1 MKESN
6 QPDPAKLTIAER
18 IEIDRQCM
26 DFDQAWQASSD
37 QPPSLIAWLDRVPQR
52 LRTELFRELLKVE
65 IEYRASRGLD
75 CDEQSIIVRFPEF
88 AESVRQVLRMT
99 MDTTIE
105 TEWNDVSIKIAT
117 QQAAQLFELAKQ
129 FEADSLG
136 GRVPDL
142 AEWVA
147 RQAQIAKSLGQ
158 TLKGAERQIHP
169 AGSTELQRL
178 GDFQIIRQIGRGG
191 MGAVF
196 EAEQLSLHRRVALK
210 VLWFAAS
217 SDQEAINRFAREAT
231 TIANLHHT
239 NIVPIFAVGNQDG
252 VNYYAM
258 QLIDGNSLDKLSS
271 LAPFVV
277 DADRVVDWG
286 LQAAEALTHA
296 HERGIVHRDIKPSNL
311 MLDQSGRLWLTD
323 FGLAKSST
331 DQTLSLAGAM
341 LGTPRYMSP
350 EQASTATHNIDHRS
364 DIYSLGATLYEL
376 LAGRPVFDGDSPVT
390 VIQQILSQEPTALDK
405 VQPNVPRDLST
416 IVMKCLNKDRIDRY
430 SSARDLAQ
438 DLRSVSEGRPIRA
451 RRTSKLEI
459 AGKWLKRHQTSVRY
473 SAAVVAAITFVLIGL
488 AAAWSGYRQY
498 HTARVEIKSIGA
510 PVVTAF
516 LDSQGE
522 RVGLPITLPTQ
533 ASIELPSKEYILRA
547 STAGLPS
554 LDYSLALQ
562 PRDYRWIELDLGG
575 QRLNFPMPPKRG
587 YRVLAAEDR
596 ALIVSWSETELNIER
611 FRNSSDLPSTTD
623 NTAAI
628 SLAPLGSNPAIKF
641 VTSLGCDLDGDGYDE
656 VLICLSQQS
665 ALRNVSRSRG
675 FVWHQ
680 VFGESPTQV
689 PDAPDDNLF
698 PWIRGE
704 ILQPPMLVPDQ
715 DGDGKQDLLVS
726 VGQNPREPRSDA
738 SLVQRFISLVS
749 AVDGHEIWRH
759 NLANADFELPDG
771 SEIHGP
777 LQWHLADPW
786 SSGSNSISSHLIRN
800 GRNLRH
806 LDRKIGITAPHVE
819 AQQVELINV
828 QQQRGIVVRTGTR
841 IRMLDVATGVSDH
854 GTVDTGVVSAVP
866 FAAIDLDA
874 DGTDELLMIESLAE
888 IPNPNA
894 SAFVTSLPQSR
905 LVAWSLGLDKP
916 VWSRTLEARVPIFNA
931 DQRRL
936 SWPIISKSPA
946 KSLLIPNGVSHAVGY
961 QGESLPW
968 SSVECLRPDRGEA
981 MWSQRIANCD
991 SWTDQFTFGA
1001 DLNGDWVEDVLIAS
1015 MWGSPLQLVTECRC
1029 GASGDLL
1036 WLSEETLAPNTV
1048 DSIES
1053 VDFLA
1058 DAQRF
1063 QVVLSAPNKPKLALQ
1078 FDVRSGQLKQSVDE
1092 FERLVFADVDGDRT
1106 LDWCLFRQA
1115 MQDAETMETLT
1126 IARGNS
1132 TEQWRILG
1140 EPVYAASDFDGDSVT
1155 DLLVGSELYIR
1166 AISGKSG
1173 TLIWQYATEQRLSDW
1188 RFYTWD
1194 SDRLNSPPQ
1203 QLVEQT
1209 GIDDRQLNMEITGS
1223 SEASSGNIGNS
1234 VEKGRASF
1242 EAWDV
1247 DQDGVSD
1254 VVVQMGCNGRSRHVP
1269 FLVLSGKSG
1278 KRLWQCGTPTN
1289 PRAYR
1294 PPLQCLD
1301 LDGDGRLEILSIDQ
1315 FTPTNQSQ
1323 SLGQQPA
1330 SSSLQSVLGASL
1342 WEVGGTNPEWT
1353 TPISFAAGSN
1363 NLLSL
1368 DRIQGFEKF
1377 PQARLIKSDDDEIA
1391 DLILL
1396 VEKTSTGPRGSEL
1409 FLTAVSGADGNEK
1422 WSNPLNI
1429 KSFDQ
1434 RTLPSCDRVATCD
1447 LDQDGRDEIL
1457 YLSFENRMEGVNSSR
1472 RAVLQAMDVRN
1483 GSEIWK
1489 YERVVPQ
1496 GFLSSSASGLVAPIV
1511 LRSTT
1516 LPPLVALNLRDSDNI
1531 DVVTIVTG
1539 NGELQGEYPME
1550 IRKSYHQ
1557 DGFPCWV
1564 GDCNGD
1570 GNEELLFD
1578 DGELKA
1584 LQVFGERKCL
1594 AGFGVRAAEPDVSVR
1609 VVHAE
1614 DGEAQVWASNAGQYW
1629 VAAFKASSGK
1639 LLWKCQG
1646 DESGGKYHADLQ
1658 VVQILSNGWSPH
1670 PNIIAKNPV
1679 VVFNGYYGVAI
1690 AHRIADPDGIVEE
1703 MRPNPSAI
1711 DLRFK
1716 SSVSDWRL
1724 LRPLPWA
1731 SSNNDLE
1738 SYAGP
1743 SNLAMF
1749 IGFVLL
1755 CSFLLV
1761 VLPILIVQAAWRR
1774 WISHLA
1780 ALLCLSTAVPIGWL
1794 FFSNP
1799 FQIPFMEETPSLIEK
1814 ITLGFQYAPLWLVIA
1829 WVPNWLFNGRWILLV
1844 VWTVVVIGAS
1854 SAVAAIAITESV
1866 ANAPL
1871 SEGERFDLMFS
1882 PMILLYG
1889 VFIASWLGLGLAI
1902 GRANLKRVARWTG
1915 QLRNSGPT
1923 GEANEVNRATLSPNA
1938 KTGKPPIV
1946 PRYIRTLYLAGLT
1959 IWIGYVSLFP
1969 NWQGSLYL
1977 PELAGEKSTVSQ
1989 RGSFGLQESNWQWP
2003 VWDPPRP
2010 GGLMSAKVRWPWQ
2023 AITADA
2029 HIEVDFR
2036 RTLGR
2041 LLNGFVVIG
2050 LVLGIAGLV
2059 VRREQRDPALIYV
2072 WSISLSLVVVW
2083 MVALFLEMITWGAL
2097 PNSTLLFVLTG
2108 SGFAAGIA
2116 FGRFVVTRPPRVAN
2130 QNKLANQ
2137 LKSDEAG
2144 QHSSEKQAA
2153 IKETSLPRAD
2163 VYPFPRYRWLVESA
2177 LLLIGI
2183 IVGSGLG
2190 FLAITTLPAA
2200 LDPEWVPS
2208 FGPGFGGP
2216 RPATMRM
2223 IGLLLVGIGLVTCLP
2238 MFFWRRLR
2246 SLAIGF
2252 FVAALCWG
2260 VFCLLYS

>member
-52 LRTELFRELLKVE
+52 LRSELFRDLLRVE

-99 MDTTIE
+99 VDTTIE
-105 TEWNDVSIKIAT
+105 TEWNDVSIEIAA

-129 FEADSLG
+129 FETDSLG

-142 AEWVA
+142 AEWAA

-158 TLKGAERQIHP
+158 TLKGAARQIHP
-169 AGSTELQRL
+169 AGSAELQRL

-271 LAPFVV
+271 LAPYVV

-311 MLDQSGRLWLTD
+311 MLDRSGRLWLTD

-376 LAGRPVFDGDSPVT
+376 LAGRPVFDGDSPLT
-390 VIQQILSQEPTALDK
+390 VIQQILSQEPPPLDK

-416 IVMKCLNKDRIDRY
+416 IVMKCLNKDRTDRY

-533 ASIELPSKEYILRA
+533 SPLELTSGKYTLRA
-547 STAGLPS
+547 STSGLPS
-554 LDYSLALQ
+554 MDYTLALQ
-562 PRDYRWIELDLGG
+562 PQDHRSIELDLNE
-575 QRLNFPMPPKRG
+575 QRLNFPLSPKRG
-587 YRVLAAEDR
+587 YRVLPVPDG
-596 ALIVSWSETELNIER
+596 ALIVSWSETELNIDR
-611 FRNSSDLPSTTD
+611 VKDSSDSAPT
-623 NTAAI
+623 NAEPPVI
-628 SLAPLGSNPAIKF
+628 SLAPLGFNPPIKF
-641 VTSLGCDLDGDGYDE
+641 VVPLGCDLDGDGYE
-656 VLICLSQQS
+656 EILLCLSQQS
-665 ALRNVSRSRG
+665 ALRAVSRSKG

-680 VFGESPTQV
+680 LFTESPTEV
-689 PDAPDDNLF
+689 PGARDDELF

-704 ILQPPMLVPDQ
+704 ILQPPILVPDQ
-715 DGDGKQDLLVS
+715 NGDGKLDLLVS
-726 VGQNPREPRSDA
+726 VGQSPLEHRTDESWVKRFV
-738 SLVQRFISLVS
+738 SLIS

-759 NLANADFELPDG
+759 KLANADFQLPDG
-771 SEIHGP
+771 SLIPAP

-786 SSGSNSISSHLIRN
+786 SSGSGSSSSYFVRN

-806 LDRKIGITAPHVE
+806 LDRHNGITSHHVE
-819 AQQVELINV
+819 AQQIELINF
-828 QQQRGIVVRTGTR
+828 QQHLGVVVRTGTR
-841 IRMLDVATGVSDH
+841 VRMLDIATGLVDQVA
-854 GTVDTGVVSAVP
+854 VDTGIVSAVP
-866 FAAIDLDA
+866 FTVFDV
-874 DGTDELLMIESLAE
+874 DGDQTDELLMIESLAA
-888 IPNPNA
+888 IVNPNA

-905 LVAWSLGLDKP
+905 LVAWSIGQGKE
-916 VWSRTLEARVPIFNA
+916 VWQRTLEARVPVFDSN
-931 DQRRL
+931 QRRL
-936 SWPIISKSPA
+936 SWPAISKSNA
-946 KSLLIPNGVSHAVGY
+946 NSLLVPNGVSHEVGY

-1001 DLNGDWVEDVLIAS
+1001 DANGDWIDDVLIAS
-1015 MWGSPLQLVTECRC
+1015 MWGSPLQLVAECRC
-1029 GASGDLL
+1029 GANGDLL
-1036 WLSEETLAPNTV
+1036 WLSAETLATKSV

-1053 VDFLA
+1053 VEYLA
-1058 DAQRF
+1058 KQQRF

-1078 FDVRSGQLKQSVDE
+1078 FDVRSGQLRQSVDE
-1092 FERLVFADVDGDRT
+1092 FDRLVFADADGDRS
-1106 LDWCLFRQA
+1106 LDWCLIRQTKE
-1115 MQDAETMETLT
+1115 DSVVMETLT

-1132 TEQWRILG
+1132 NEQWRMLG
-1140 EPVYAASDFDGDSVT
+1140 EPVHAASDFDCDSVS
-1155 DLLVGSELYIR
+1155 DLLVGSETCFQ
-1166 AISGKSG
+1166 AISGKTG
-1173 TLIWQYATEQRLSDW
+1173 ALIWQYTTDQRLSEW
-1188 RFYTWD
+1188 RFYTRD
-1194 SDRLNSPPQ
+1194 SDYSQSPPRQ
-1203 QLVEQT
+1203 RAGKT
-1209 GIDDRQLNMEITGS
+1209 GIADGQSLSGATGS
-1223 SEASSGNIGNS
+1223 SDDRSTDFAETI
-1234 VEKGRASF
+1234 EKGRASF

-1247 DQDGVSD
+1247 DRDGVSD
-1254 VVVQMGCNGRSRHVP
+1254 VVVQMGSNWGAQHGQ

-1278 KRLWQCGTPTN
+1278 KRLWQCTKTEFQ
-1289 PRAYR
+1289 RTKM

-1301 LDGDGRLEILSIDQ
+1301 LDGDGGLEILSIDQ
-1315 FTPTNQSQ
+1315 VDPINKSGTATQQS
-1323 SLGQQPA
+1323 A
-1330 SSSLQSVLGASL
+1330 SNTSQSVLGATL
-1342 WEVGGTNPEWT
+1342 WEVGRTTNPKWT
-1353 TPISFAAGSN
+1353 LPIGVAAGNKSM
-1363 NLLSL
+1363 LSL
-1368 DRIQGFEKF
+1368 NQPYGIQDF
-1377 PQARLIKSDDDEIA
+1377 PQARLVNLNDDGIV
-1391 DLILL
+1391 DLILIT
-1396 VEKTSTGPRGSEL
+1396 EKSSTGPTGSQL
-1409 FLTAVSGADGNEK
+1409 YLTAVSGADGNEK
-1422 WSNPLNI
+1422 WSSPLNVS
-1429 KSFDQ
+1429 SFDHCTMATCQ
-1434 RTLPSCDRVATCD
+1434 RVATCD
-1447 LDQDGRDEIL
+1447 LNQDGRDEL
-1457 YLSFENRMEGVNSSR
+1457 LHLSFENRTEDKSTNR
-1472 RAVLQAMDVRN
+1472 YAVLRAMNVRD
-1483 GSEIWK
+1483 GREIWE
-1489 YERVVPQ
+1489 YERIVSPE
-1496 GFLSSSASGLVAPIV
+1496 FLSSSDSTWVAPIV
-1511 LRSTT
+1511 LKSPT
-1516 LPPLVALNLRDSDNI
+1516 LPALVALNLQDPDNV
-1531 DVVTIVTG
+1531 DVVAIIKDDGT
-1539 NGELQGEYPME
+1539 LQNEYRIE
-1550 IRKSYHQ
+1550 KRKSYPY
-1557 DGFPCWV
+1557 DGFRCWA

-1570 GNEELLFD
+1570 GHDELLFD
-1578 DGELKA
+1578 DGQLQA
-1584 LQVFGERKCL
+1584 LQIFGELKCL
-1594 AGFGVRAAEPDVSVR
+1594 ASFGVRAVESDVSVR

-1614 DGEAQVWASNAGQYW
+1614 DGEAQVWVSNAGQYW
-1629 VAAFKASSGK
+1629 AKGFQASSGK
-1639 LLWKCQG
+1639 PLWKCQG
-1646 DESGGKYHADLQ
+1646 GKSGGKYHTDLP
-1658 VVQILSNGWSPH
+1658 VVQLLSNGWSPH
-1670 PNIIAKNPV
+1670 PNVFAKYPL
-1679 VVFNGYYGVAI
+1679 VVFNGYSRVTT
-1690 AHRIADPDGIVEE
+1690 AHRFNVTDDSPSEIGFNLNANDPT
-1703 MRPNPSAI
+1703 
-1711 DLRFK
+1711 RF
-1716 SSVSDWRL
+1716 SSNVTDWRL
-1724 LRPLPWA
+1724 LRPLPWSPA
-1731 SSNNDLE
+1731 NNSLG

-1755 CSFLLV
+1755 ASFLLV
-1761 VLPILIVQAAWRR
+1761 VLPLIVVKATRQR

-1780 ALLCLSTAVPIGWL
+1780 ALLILSSVVAVGWM
-1794 FFSNP
+1794 FFGNQFQVP
-1799 FQIPFMEETPSLIEK
+1799 FLEERPTMAEK
-1814 ITLGFQYAPLWLVIA
+1814 IALGFQYAPLWLVIV
-1829 WVPNWLFNGRWILLV
+1829 WVPSWLFNGRWLRLI
-1844 VWTVVVIGAS
+1844 VWTVVVAAAS
-1854 SAVAAIAITESV
+1854 AAMAAISIAENV
-1866 ANAPL
+1866 ADAPF
-1871 SEGERFDLMFS
+1871 SEGERFDLTFS
-1882 PMILLYG
+1882 PIIFGYG
-1889 VFIASWLGLGLAI
+1889 VFIASWLGLGLAVSSVGLKQI
-1902 GRANLKRVARWTG
+1902 LRWIRPWRKLNPKFATDQGALSMNLKSA
-1915 QLRNSGPT
+1915 
-1923 GEANEVNRATLSPNA
+1923 
-1938 KTGKPPIV
+1938 KPPVV
-1946 PRYIRTLYLAGLT
+1946 PRYTRTLYLVGLT
-1959 IWIGYVSLFP
+1959 IWLGYVALFP
-1969 NWQGSLYL
+1969 NWQGRSYYL
-1977 PELAGEKSTVSQ
+1977 ALNGGDSPITQG
-1989 RGSFGLQESNWQWP
+1989 GSFGMQESNWQWP
-2003 VWDPPRP
+2003 IWDPPRP

-2050 LVLGIAGLV
+2050 LVLAIAGLV

-2083 MVALFLEMITWGAL
+2083 MVALFLELITWGAL
-2097 PNSTLLFVLTG
+2097 PNSTLLFVLIG

-2177 LLLIGI
+2177 QLLIGI

-2216 RPATMRM
+2216 RPATVRM
-2223 IGLLLVGIGLVTCLP
+2223 LGLLLVGIGLAICVP
-2238 MFFWRRLR
+2238 IFYWRRVR
-2246 SLAIGF
+2246 YLAIGF
-2252 FVAALCWG
+2252 FVAIVGWG
-2260 VFCLLYS
+2260 VFCCLYS

>member
-6 QPDPAKLTIAER
+6 QPDSTKLTIAER

-26 DFDQAWQASSD
+26 EFDQAWHSAGD
-37 QPPSLIAWLDRVPQR
+37 QPPSLIAWLDRVNPK

-65 IEYRASRGLD
+65 IEYRDSRGLD
-75 CDEQSIIVRFPEF
+75 WDEQSTSARFPEF
-88 AESVRQVLRMT
+88 AEAVKQVFGPT
-99 MDTTIE
+99 SDTAIE
-105 TEWNDVSIKIAT
+105 TEWDALSIKIAA

-129 FEADSLG
+129 LETDSAG
-136 GRVPDL
+136 GVVPDL
-142 AEWVA
+142 ADWSA
-147 RQAQIAKSLGQ
+147 RQAKIAKTLEQ
-158 TLKGAERQIHP
+158 TLKGAARQIHP
-169 AGSTELQRL
+169 AGSAELQRL

-239 NIVPIFAVGNQDG
+239 NIVPIFAVGNQGG

-271 LAPFVV
+271 LSPFVV

-311 MLDQSGRLWLTD
+311 MLDRSGRLWLTD

-376 LAGRPVFDGDSPVT
+376 LAGRPVFDGDSPLT
-390 VIQQILSQEPTALDK
+390 VIQQILSQEPPPLDK
-405 VQPNVPRDLST
+405 VQPNVPRDLAT
-416 IVMKCLNKDRIDRY
+416 IVMKCLNKDRTDRY

-459 AGKWLKRHQTSVRY
+459 AGKWLKRHQKSVRY

-488 AAAWSGYRQY
+488 GAAWSGYRQY
-498 HTARVEIKSIGA
+498 HTARVEIKSMEA
-510 PVVTAF
+510 PVVTTF
-516 LDSQGE
+516 LDGQGG
-522 RVGLPITLPTQ
+522 RVGLPVTLPTQ
-533 ASIELPSKEYILRA
+533 APIELPSQAYTLRA
-547 STAGLPS
+547 STAGWPS

-562 PRDYRWIELDLGG
+562 PRDHRSIELDVSG
-575 QRLNFPMPPKRG
+575 QRLNFPTLPKRG
-587 YRVLAAEDR
+587 YRVLPAKDR
-596 ALIVSWSETELNIER
+596 ALIVSWSESELSIER
-611 FRNSSDLPSTTD
+611 FKDSSDLSSIAD
-623 NTAAI
+623 NTPAI
-628 SLAPLGSNPAIKF
+628 SLTPLGFNPAIKF
-641 VTSLGCDLDGDGYDE
+641 VSSLGCDLDGDGFDE
-656 VLICLSQQS
+656 VLFCLSQQS
-665 ALRNVSRSRG
+665 ALRTVSRSKG

-680 VFGESPTQV
+680 LFGESPTEV
-689 PDAPDDNLF
+689 PEKRDDQLF

-726 VGQNPREPRSDA
+726 VGQNPREPRYDA
-738 SLVQRFISLVS
+738 SLVQRFVSVVS

-771 SEIHGP
+771 SEICGP
-777 LQWHLADPW
+777 LRWHLTDPW
-786 SSGSNSISSHLIRN
+786 SSGSSGFSAWLNRN
-800 GRNLRH
+800 GRSLRQ
-806 LDRKIGITAPHVE
+806 LDRKIDITAPYVE

-828 QQQRGIVVRTGTR
+828 QQQCGIVVRTGTR
-841 IRMLDVATGVSDH
+841 LRLLDVATGISRQGV
-854 GTVDTGVVSAVP
+854 VDTGVVSAVP

-874 DGTDELLMIESLAE
+874 DRTDELLMIESLAE

-905 LVAWSLGLDKP
+905 LVAWSTGLGKP
-916 VWSRTLEARVPIFNA
+916 VWTRTLEARVPIFHA
-931 DQRRL
+931 DERRL
-936 SWPIISKSPA
+936 SWPVVSKSNA
-946 KSLLIPNGVSHAVGY
+946 NSLLVPNGMSHAVGY

-968 SSVECLRPDRGEA
+968 SSVECLRPDRGDA
-981 MWSQRIANCD
+981 VWSQRIANCD

-1001 DLNGDWVEDVLIAS
+1001 DVNGDWVDDVFIAS
-1015 MWGSPLQLVTECRC
+1015 MWGSPLQLVSECRC

-1036 WLSEETLAPNTV
+1036 WLSEETLAANTV

-1053 VDFLA
+1053 VEYLA
-1058 DAQRF
+1058 DARRF
-1063 QVVLSAPNKPKLALQ
+1063 QVLLSAPDKPKLALQ
-1078 FDVRSGQLKQSVDE
+1078 FDVSNGLLKQSVDE

-1106 LDWCLFRQA
+1106 LDWCLFRKTK
-1115 MQDAETMETLT
+1115 QDAETRENLT

-1132 TEQWRILG
+1132 TEQWRVLG

-1155 DLLVGSELYIR
+1155 DLLVGSESYIR
-1166 AISGKSG
+1166 AISGNSG

-1194 SDRLNSPPQ
+1194 SDRVHSPPQ
-1203 QLVEQT
+1203 QVAKQT
-1209 GIDDRQLNMEITGS
+1209 GIDDCQLQREIAGF
-1223 SEASSGNIGNS
+1223 SEANSGSMGSS

-1242 EAWDV
+1242 DAWDV

-1254 VVVQMGCNGRSRHVP
+1254 VVVQMGCSVGFQHVP

-1289 PRAYR
+1289 QRTYR

-1315 FTPTNQSQ
+1315 VTPSNPSQ
-1323 SLGQQPA
+1323 SFGRQPA
-1330 SSSLQSVLGASL
+1330 SSSQLSVLGASL
-1342 WEVGGTNPEWT
+1342 WEVGEANPEWT
-1353 TPISFAAGSN
+1353 KPIGIAAGSDN
-1363 NLLSL
+1363 ILSL
-1368 DRIQGFEKF
+1368 DQIQGFQKF
-1377 PQARLIKSDDDEIA
+1377 PQARLIKSDDDEIT
-1391 DLILL
+1391 DLVLIA
-1396 VEKTSTGPRGSEL
+1396 EKTSADPAGSEL

-1422 WSNPLNI
+1422 WSHPLNV

-1434 RTLPSCDRVATCD
+1434 HTLTSCDRLATGD
-1447 LDQDGRDEIL
+1447 LDQDGRDELL
-1457 YLSFENRMEGVNSSR
+1457 YLSFENRAEGVNSSR
-1472 RAVLQAMDVRN
+1472 WAVLRAMDVRD
-1483 GSEIWK
+1483 GGEIWK
-1489 YERVVPQ
+1489 YEQVVPP

-1516 LPPLVALNLRDSDNI
+1516 MPPLVALNLRASDNI
-1531 DVVTIVTG
+1531 DVTSIVTG
-1539 NGELQGEYPME
+1539 NGTLQGEYRSE
-1550 IRKSYHQ
+1550 ARESYQQ
-1557 DGFPCWV
+1557 DGFSCWV

-1570 GNEELLFD
+1570 GHEELLLD

-1584 LQVFGERKCL
+1584 LQVFGEQKCL
-1594 AGFGVRAAEPDVSVR
+1594 AGFGVRAVELDVSVR

-1614 DGEAQVWASNAGQYW
+1614 DGEAQVWVSNAGQYW
-1629 VAAFKASSGK
+1629 VTAFQASSGK
-1639 LLWKCQG
+1639 QLWKCQG
-1646 DESGGKYHADLQ
+1646 DESGGKYHADLP
-1658 VVQILSNGWSPH
+1658 VVQLLNNGWSAH
-1670 PNIIAKNPV
+1670 PNVIAKNPV

-1690 AHRIADPDGIVEE
+1690 AHRIADPDGNESE
-1703 MRPNPSAI
+1703 RSATSAI
-1711 DLRFK
+1711 DLRYK
-1716 SSVSDWRL
+1716 SNASDWRL

-1731 SSNNDLE
+1731 AANSDLG

-1749 IGFVLL
+1749 IGFVLV

-1761 VLPILIVQAAWRR
+1761 VFPILIMLAAWRR
-1774 WISHLA
+1774 WMSHLA
-1780 ALLCLSTAVPIGWL
+1780 ALLCLSTAVAIGWL
-1794 FFSNP
+1794 FFGNQ
-1799 FQIPFMEETPSLIEK
+1799 FQIPFLDESPSLVEK
-1814 ITLGFQYAPLWLVIA
+1814 IVLGFQYAPLWLVIA
-1829 WVPNWLFNGRWILLV
+1829 WVPGWLFNGRWIRLV
-1844 VWTVVVIGAS
+1844 VWMVVVIGAS

-1871 SEGERFDLMFS
+1871 AEGERFDLTFS

-1889 VFIASWLGLGLAI
+1889 VFIASWLGLGLVVGKA
-1902 GRANLKRVARWTG
+1902 GLKRVARWTG
-1915 QLRNSGPT
+1915 KLRKSRLNDET
-1923 GEANEVNRATLSPNA
+1923 NEATFSPNS
-1938 KTGKPPIV
+1938 KTINPPIV

-1959 IWIGYVSLFP
+1959 IWMGYASLFP
-1969 NWQGSLYL
+1969 NWQGRLYL

-2010 GGLMSAKVRWPWQ
+2010 GGLMSAKVRWPWK
-2023 AITADA
+2023 AVTADA

-2036 RTLGR
+2036 RTFGR

-2050 LVLGIAGLV
+2050 LVLGIAGLF

-2072 WSISLSLVVVW
+2072 WSINLSLIVAW
-2083 MVALFLEMITWGAL
+2083 MIALFLEMVTWGAL
-2097 PNSTLLFVLTG
+2097 PNSAVLFVLIG
-2108 SGFAAGIA
+2108 SGVAIGIA
-2116 FGRFVVTRPPRVAN
+2116 FGRFIVTRPPRVAK
-2130 QNKLANQ
+2130 QDELAIQ
-2137 LKSDEAG
+2137 P
-2144 QHSSEKQAA
+2144 QSSETGPNFSQLQDRGEKTTQH
-2153 IKETSLPRAD
+2153 RAES
-2163 VYPFPRYRWLVESA
+2163 YLYPRYRWLVDSA
-2177 LLLIGI
+2177 LLLVGV

-2190 FLAITTLPAA
+2190 IFAITFVPAVI
-2200 LDPEWVPS
+2200 DPDWVPS

-2216 RPATMRM
+2216 RPATMKM
-2223 IGLLLVGIGLVTCLP
+2223 IGALLVGTGVLTCAP
-2238 MFFWRRLR
+2238 TYFWRQFR
-2246 SLAIGF
+2246 SLGVGF
-2252 FVAALCWG
+2252 LVATIVWG
-2260 VFCLLYS
+2260 VFCGLYS

>member
-1 MKESN
+1 MQESN

-26 DFDQAWQASSD
+26 DFDQAWHSAFD
-37 QPPSLIAWLDRVPQR
+37 QPPSLMAWLDRVSAK

-75 CDEQSIIVRFPEF
+75 SDEKSTIARFPEF
-88 AESVRQVLRMT
+88 AEAVKQVLRLT
-99 MDTTIE
+99 SDTGIE
-105 TEWNDVSIKIAT
+105 TEWDALSIKIAA
-117 QQAAQLFELAKQ
+117 QQTAQLFELAKQ
-129 FEADSLG
+129 LETDSAG
-136 GRVPDL
+136 GVVPDL
-142 AEWVA
+142 ADWSA
-147 RQAQIAKSLGQ
+147 RQAKIAKTLEQ
-158 TLKGAERQIHP
+158 TLKGAARQIHP
-169 AGSTELQRL
+169 DGSAELQRL

-239 NIVPIFAVGNQDG
+239 NIVPIFAVGNQNG

-271 LAPFVV
+271 LSPFEV

-286 LQAAEALTHA
+286 LQTAEALTHA

-376 LAGRPVFDGDSPVT
+376 LAGRPVFDGDSPLT
-390 VIQQILSQEPTALDK
+390 VIQQILSQEPPPLDK
-405 VQPNVPRDLST
+405 VQPNVPRDLAT
-416 IVMKCLNKDRIDRY
+416 IVMKCLNKDRADRY

-459 AGKWLKRHQTSVRY
+459 AGKWLKRHQKSVRY
-473 SAAVVAAITFVLIGL
+473 SAAVVTAITFVLIGL
-488 AAAWSGYRQY
+488 GTAWSGYRQY
-498 HTARVEIKSIGA
+498 HTARVEIKSMEA
-510 PVVTAF
+510 PVVTTF
-516 LDSQGE
+516 LDDQGG
-522 RVGLPITLPTQ
+522 RVGLPVTLPTQ
-533 ASIELPSKEYILRA
+533 SPIELPSQAYTLRA
-547 STAGLPS
+547 ATAGWPS

-562 PRDYRWIELDLGG
+562 PRDHRSIELDVRG
-575 QRLNFPMPPKRG
+575 QRLNFPTIPKRG
-587 YRVLAAEDR
+587 YRVLPAKDR
-596 ALIVSWSETELNIER
+596 ALIVSWSESELNIER
-611 FRNSSDLPSTTD
+611 VKDSSDLRSAAD
-623 NTAAI
+623 NTPAI
-628 SLAPLGSNPAIKF
+628 SLTPLGFNPAIKF
-641 VTSLGCDLDGDGYDE
+641 VTSLGCDLDGDGFDE
-656 VLICLSQQS
+656 VLFCLSQQS
-665 ALRNVSRSRG
+665 ALRTVSRSKG

-680 VFGESPTQV
+680 LFGESPTEV
-689 PDAPDDNLF
+689 PEARDDQLF

-726 VGQNPREPRSDA
+726 VGQNPREPRYDA
-738 SLVQRFISLVS
+738 SLVQRFVSLVS
-749 AVDGHEIWRH
+749 AVDGQEIWRH

-786 SSGSNSISSHLIRN
+786 SSGSSGFSSWLNRN
-800 GRNLRH
+800 GRILRH
-806 LDRKIGITAPHVE
+806 LERTIGVTAPHVE
-819 AQQVELINV
+819 AQQVELINI
-828 QQQRGIVVRTGTR
+828 QQQCGIVVRTGTR
-841 IRMLDVATGVSDH
+841 LRLLNVATGISHQGV
-854 GTVDTGVVSAVP
+854 VDTGVVSAVP

-874 DGTDELLMIESLAE
+874 DQTDELLMIESLAA

-894 SAFVTSLPQSR
+894 SAIVTSLPQSR
-905 LVAWSLGLDKP
+905 LVAWSTGLGKP
-916 VWSRTLEARVPIFNA
+916 FWTRTLEARVPFFHA

-936 SWPIISKSPA
+936 SWPVVSKSSA
-946 KSLLIPNGVSHAVGY
+946 KSLLVPNGVSHAVGY

-968 SSVECLRPDRGEA
+968 SSVECLRPDRGDA
-981 MWSQRIANCD
+981 IWSQRIANCD
-991 SWTDQFTFGA
+991 SWTDQFAFGG
-1001 DLNGDWVEDVLIAS
+1001 DVNGDWVDDVFIAS
-1015 MWGSPLQLVTECRC
+1015 MWGSPLQLVSECRC

-1053 VDFLA
+1053 VEYLA

-1063 QVVLSAPNKPKLALQ
+1063 QVLLSAPDKPKLALQ
-1078 FDVRSGQLKQSVDE
+1078 FDVRNGLLKQSVDE
-1092 FERLVFADVDGDRT
+1092 FERLDFADVDGDRT
-1106 LDWCLFRQA
+1106 LDWCLFRKTK
-1115 MQDAETMETLT
+1115 QDAETKENLT

-1140 EPVYAASDFDGDSVT
+1140 EPVFAASDFDGDSVT

-1166 AISGKSG
+1166 AISGNSG

-1188 RFYTWD
+1188 RFSTWD
-1194 SDRLNSPPQ
+1194 SDRVNSPPQ
-1203 QLVEQT
+1203 QVAKQT
-1209 GIDDRQLNMEITGS
+1209 GIDDSQLQMEITGFSAANTS
-1223 SEASSGNIGNS
+1223 SIGSS

-1247 DQDGVSD
+1247 DQDGISD
-1254 VVVQMGCNGRSRHVP
+1254 VVVQMGCSVGSRNVP

-1289 PRAYR
+1289 QRTNR

-1315 FTPTNQSQ
+1315 FTPTNPAQSFGKQ
-1323 SLGQQPA
+1323 RA
-1330 SSSLQSVLGASL
+1330 SSSQRSVLGASL
-1342 WEVGGTNPEWT
+1342 WEVGEANPEWT
-1353 TPISFAAGSN
+1353 KPIGIAAGGN
-1363 NLLSL
+1363 NILSL
-1368 DRIQGFEKF
+1368 DQIQGFQKF
-1377 PQARLIKSDDDEIA
+1377 PQARLINSDDDEIA
-1391 DLILL
+1391 DLILIA
-1396 VEKTSTGPRGSEL
+1396 EKTSTNPAGSEL

-1422 WSNPLNI
+1422 WSHPLNVR
-1429 KSFDQ
+1429 SFDQ
-1434 RTLPSCDRVATCD
+1434 RTLTSCDRVATCD
-1447 LDQDGRDEIL
+1447 LDQDGRDELL
-1457 YLSFENRMEGVNSSR
+1457 YLSFENRAEGVNSSR
-1472 RAVLQAMDVRN
+1472 WAVLRAMDVRD

-1489 YERVVPQ
+1489 YEQVVPP

-1516 LPPLVALNLRDSDNI
+1516 LPPLVALNLRAPDNI
-1531 DVVTIVTG
+1531 DVISIVTG
-1539 NGELQGEYPME
+1539 NGTLQGEYRME
-1550 IRKSYHQ
+1550 ARKSYHQ
-1557 DGFPCWV
+1557 DGFSGWV

-1570 GNEELLFD
+1570 GHEELLFD

-1584 LQVFGERKCL
+1584 LQVFGEQKCL
-1594 AGFGVRAAEPDVSVR
+1594 AGFGVRAVEPDVSVR

-1614 DGEAQVWASNAGQYW
+1614 DGEVQVWVSNAGQYR
-1629 VAAFKASSGK
+1629 VTAFQASSGK
-1639 LLWKCQG
+1639 QLWKCQG
-1646 DESGGKYHADLQ
+1646 DESGGRYHADLP
-1658 VVQILSNGWSPH
+1658 VVQLLNNGWSAH
-1670 PNIIAKNPV
+1670 PNVIAKKPV

-1690 AHRIADPDGIVEE
+1690 AHRIADPDGSELE
-1703 MRPNPSAI
+1703 MNPNPTAI
-1711 DLRFK
+1711 NLKYK
-1716 SSVSDWRL
+1716 SNVSDWRL
-1724 LRPLPWA
+1724 LRSLPWA
-1731 SSNNDLE
+1731 AANSDLG

-1761 VLPILIVQAAWRR
+1761 VFPILIMQAACRR

-1780 ALLCLSTAVPIGWL
+1780 ALLCLSTAVAIGWL
-1794 FFSNP
+1794 FFGNQ
-1799 FQIPFMEETPSLIEK
+1799 FQIPFLDESPSLVEK
-1814 ITLGFQYAPLWLVIA
+1814 LVLGFQYAPLWLVIA
-1829 WVPNWLFNGRWILLV
+1829 WVPGWLFNGRWIRIV

-1871 SEGERFDLMFS
+1871 AEGERFDLTFS

-1889 VFIASWLGLGLAI
+1889 VFIASWLGLGLAV
-1902 GRANLKRVARWTG
+1902 GRAGLKRVARRTDK
-1915 QLRNSGPT
+1915 LRKSGRNRET
-1923 GEANEVNRATLSPNA
+1923 NETPLSPNSKA
-1938 KTGKPPIV
+1938 GTPPIV

-1969 NWQGSLYL
+1969 NWQGRLYL
-1977 PELAGEKSTVSQ
+1977 LELAGEKSIVSQ

-2010 GGLMSAKVRWPWQ
+2010 GGLMSAKVRWPWK

-2036 RTLGR
+2036 QSLGR
-2041 LLNGFVVIG
+2041 LLKGFVVIG
-2050 LVLGIAGLV
+2050 LVLGIAGLF

-2072 WSISLSLVVVW
+2072 WSISLSLIVTW
-2083 MVALFLEMITWGAL
+2083 MIALFLEMVTWGAL
-2097 PNSTLLFVLTG
+2097 PNSALLFVLIG
-2108 SGFAAGIA
+2108 SGVAAGIA
-2116 FGRFVVTRPPRVAN
+2116 FGRFIVTRPPRAGN
-2130 QNKLANQ
+2130 RNALAGQ
-2137 LKSDEAG
+2137 LKSDYAG
-2144 QHSSEKQAA
+2144 RHRSEKPIA
-2153 IKETSLPRAD
+2153 IQETSVSRAD

-2177 LLLIGI
+2177 LILIGV

-2190 FLAITTLPAA
+2190 FVTITTLPAV
-2200 LDPEWVPS
+2200 LDPDWVPS

-2216 RPATMRM
+2216 RPATVRKL
-2223 IGLLLVGIGLVTCLP
+2223 GLLLVGIGLAICVP
-2238 MFFWRRLR
+2238 MIYWRRVR
-2246 SLAIGF
+2246 NLAIGF
-2252 FVAALCWG
+2252 FVAIVGWG
-2260 VFCLLYS
+2260 VFCCLYS